1 MNGVAPLAQPRSAV
15 LLAIGA
21 SRDLGERIA
30 RRAAIPL
37 VDYEEEIFPDGERK
51 IGPAEDGAGRTV
63 LALHSLHARQEDET
77 GGVGDQL
84 LRLLLLIGALK
95 DAGAARVIALTP
107 YLALARQDR
116 RTANGEPVSS
126 RYVAILLQAMG
137 IDAIAALD
145 VHNVSAF
152 ENAFSCPSRALS
164 AVPLFVGHFAVQL
177 RGRATDHDDDDAKER
192 PILVLSPDAGG
203 IKRARG
209 FQQRL
214 AGALERP
221 VELGLMD
228 KRRDGDG
235 ETFAGSAEGAIAII
249 IDDMISGGTTL
260 ARAAAACRRRGAHQ
274 VHAAVTHAVL
284 APGADKRLGDA
295 DLDSLVVSDS
305 IPDAARRCPTLGDR
319 LRVLDCSDRFAGL
332 LLPMEKTP
340 TLGSARR

>member
-51 IGPAEDGAGRTV
+51 IGPAEDVAGRTV

-177 RGRATDHDDDDAKER
+177 RGRATDQDDDDAKER

-235 ETFAGSAEGAIAII
+235 ETFAGSAEGAVAII

-260 ARAAAACRRRGAHQ
+260 ARAAAVRTGYTLPSPMQCSRPARTSGLVTRSWTRSSSATAFPMPRGAARPSATGCGSWIARTASP
-274 VHAAVTHAVL
+274 VCCCRWRRPRPWAA
-284 APGADKRLGDA
+284 P
-295 DLDSLVVSDS
+295 
-305 IPDAARRCPTLGDR
+305 AASRHGQ
-319 LRVLDCSDRFAGL
+319 
-332 LLPMEKTP
+332 
-340 TLGSARR
+340 